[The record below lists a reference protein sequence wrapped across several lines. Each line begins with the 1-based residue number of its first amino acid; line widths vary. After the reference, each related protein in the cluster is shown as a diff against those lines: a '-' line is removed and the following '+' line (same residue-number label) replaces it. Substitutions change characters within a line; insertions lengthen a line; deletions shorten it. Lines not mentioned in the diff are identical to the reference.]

1 MTANSPQDDN
11 RQTTLPPMLT
21 NQVCLVTGASRT
33 LGAEI
38 ASTLARSG
46 AAVALNYH
54 QSEAA
59 AQALYDD
66 LTAAGYRVLPI
77 QADVSQ
83 PDQVEA
89 LIKTTEAELGPIDVV
104 VNNVG
109 PYVDEPFIR
118 LSVADFDHILAGNVR
133 ATFLVSQTAGRLMK
147 ARGHGRIINIAATDA
162 FHRSHSIYGLAKAGV
177 IYLTE
182 AMALELAPEV
192 QVNAIAPDLI
202 ADNEGMAPN
211 FVSRSVA
218 GTPLGRLVTRSE
230 VAEMVYRFCLPPFD
244 IVTGQTLV
252 MDGGR
257 TLPRISFGP
266 TDTSPAS
273 SA

>member
-1 MTANSPQDDN
+1 MVSDNAQDDN
-11 RQTTLPPMLT
+11 SQTNPQNLL
-21 NQVCLVTGASRT
+21 NGQVCLITGASRT

-38 ASTLARSG
+38 ARTLAHYG
-46 AAVALNYH
+46 ASVAINYH

-59 AQALYDD
+59 AEALRDELAQAGHH
-66 LTAAGYRVLPI
+66 AVII

-83 PDQVEA
+83 PDQVET
-89 LIKTTEAELGPIDVV
+89 LIKQTETELGPLEVV

-109 PYVDEPFIR
+109 PYVDEPFIQ
-118 LSVADFDHILAGNVR
+118 LSVAAFDEILAGNVR
-133 ATFLVSQTAGRLMK
+133 TTFLVSQVAGRLMK

-202 ADNEGMAPN
+202 ADNEGMKPA
-211 FVSRSVA
+211 FVSQSVA

-230 VAEMVYRFCLPPFD
+230 VAEMVYRFCTPPFD
-244 IVTGQTLV
+244 IVTGQTLI

-257 TLPRISFGP
+257 TLPRISFGRGG
-266 TDTSPAS
+266 TESAHS
-273 SA
+273 S